1 MGFTGRDILALE
13 DFSKAELLAV
23 LKTSLLFSQMYDPQL
38 LQGKLLASL
47 FFEPSTRTRLSFEAS
62 MKKLGGNVIGFSDWK
77 DTSIQ
82 KGEDL
87 QDTIKVI
94 DGYSDVIVIRHPDNG
109 SAHAAAQIAKAPVI
123 NGGDGSNQHPTQTF
137 VDLFTIFQSHGSLDG
152 FSIGFLGDL
161 KYGRT
166 VHSLVKALKHFDV
179 DMYFISPQELK
190 MPRGVLDV
198 VPPHRIKKE
207 TNDLYEVAGELDFVY
222 ATRIQ
227 KERFLVEEDYAKISS
242 GYQLGM
248 GFLTKAKKSVK
259 IMHPLPRVGEL
270 QHELDESTNALYFQ
284 QAHNGIPV
292 RMALLSL
299 VLGYAQDVLDHGVVK
314 SDVGLPIHH

>member
-1 MGFTGRDILALE
+1 MPFAGRDVIHVE
-13 DFSKAELLAV
+13 DFSKADVIALLNQASSYC
-23 LKTSLLFSQMYDPQL
+23 TSHPPLL
-38 LQGKLLASL
+38 LQGKILASL
-47 FFEPSTRTRLSFEAS
+47 FFEPSTRTRLSFEAA
-62 MKKLGGNVIGFSDWK
+62 MKRLGGSVVGFSDWQ

-94 DGYSDVIVIRHPDNG
+94 EGYSDVIVIRHPENG
-109 SAHAAAQIAKAPVI
+109 SAQVAADIASVPVI

-137 VDLFTIFQSHGSLDG
+137 VDLFTIFRNHHSLDG

-166 VHSLVKALKHFDV
+166 VHSLVKALSNFDV
-179 DMYFISPQELK
+179 DFYFISPTEFSLPQEIFHATQSEH
-190 MPRGVLDV
+190 VCV
-198 VPPHRIKKE
+198 E
-207 TNDLYEVAGELDFVY
+207 TNDLYEVAKKLDFLY

-227 KERFLVEEDYAKISS
+227 KERFLTEDDFKKVKH
-242 GYQLGM
+242 YQLDKT
-248 GFLTKAKKSVK
+248 FLTHAKENIK

-270 QHELDESTNALYFQ
+270 HHDLDGSAHALYFQ

-299 VLGYAQDVLDHGVVK
+299 VLGKA
-314 SDVGLPIHH
+314 